1 MIGIVRFIL
10 VWGGFGIAFV
20 ISNEML
26 GIGDRWLFTKMIISI
41 AGGIGGFA
49 IADKVVGVD

>member
-41 AGGIGGFA
+41 AGGIGGFYLG
-49 IADKVVGVD
+49 DKLENG

>member
-10 VWGGFGIAFV
+10 VWGGFGISFV
-20 ISNEML
+20 IANEML

-41 AGGIGGFA
+41 AGGIGGFYLG
-49 IADKVVGVD
+49 DKLENG